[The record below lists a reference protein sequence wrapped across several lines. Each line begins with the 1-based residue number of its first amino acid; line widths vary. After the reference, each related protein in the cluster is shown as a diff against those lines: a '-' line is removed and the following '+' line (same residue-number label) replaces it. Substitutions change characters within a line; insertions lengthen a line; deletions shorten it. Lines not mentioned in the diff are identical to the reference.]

1 MFVSAATVLAAGDGP
16 PVVVEDIIEAEDVI
30 SVVAVTPIVVRA
42 ASVPENEQQGQQ
54 SGPLRESQ
62 YMAATYP

>member
-42 ASVPENEQQGQQ
+42 ASVPLKIN
-54 SGPLRESQ
+54 
-62 YMAATYP
+62 TCC